1 MGRGWSSC
9 FGRWQVAGGRWATV
23 DGIRHTV
30 EGELAE
36 GRPHDQRKDPA
47 LDDESPAENARA
59 PEYNP
64 NSPMD
69 LIDRAQESIE

>member
-1 MGRGWSSC
+1 LLLKH
-9 FGRWQVAGGRWATV
+9 V
-23 DGIRHTV
+23 
-30 EGELAE
+30 
-36 GRPHDQRKDPA
+36 
-47 LDDESPAENARA
+47 RA